1 MVTTENGW
9 ASLAPNQVVRRAIPG
24 TNIVLP
30 LHNHD
35 CGFVLNAFAGMYN
48 RHIEPLT
55 GGASDEGGYT
65 ETNSVYTS
73 NHKSGT
79 AIDLNWNRYPFR
91 RYTMNKGMVSDV
103 KGLQVDF
110 RGLVDWG
117 RDCWGGN
124 PVDEMHYQVA
134 KGRPV
139 QAYVDF
145 ANELRAGLFG
155 LYGNTAPTPAP
166 IVVPNPG
173 VGGGS
178 TILLRGSNGDAVR
191 RLQERLNRDYP
202 LYSRLVVDGD
212 FGPATE
218 GVVREFQK
226 RAGLLVDGIAGPA
239 TLGRLGL

>member
-9 ASLAPNQVVRRAIPG
+9 ESIPPSKVVRRGITG

-30 LHNHD
+30 LHWHD
-35 CGFVLNAFAGMYN
+35 CGFVLISFAAMYN
-48 RHIEPLT
+48 RVIEPLT

-79 AIDLNWNRYPFR
+79 GIDLNWNKYPFR
-91 RYTMNKGMVSDV
+91 RYTMAKAMVNDV
-103 KGLQVDF
+103 KALQADF
-110 RGLVDWG
+110 AWLIDWG

-134 KGRPV
+134 KGKPM

-145 ANELRAGLFG
+145 ANELRAGKFG
-155 LYGNTAPTPAP
+155 LYGATAPTLNPV
-166 IVVPNPG
+166 VVPNPG
-173 VGGGS
+173 VGGLLMRGS
-178 TILLRGSNGDAVR
+178 TGEAVR
-191 RLQERLNRDYP
+191 RLQDRLNRDYP
-202 LYSRLVVDGD
+202 RYSRLVADGD

-218 GVVREFQK
+218 GVVREFQR

-239 TLGRLGL
+239 TLKALGL

>member
-1 MVTTENGW
+1 MTVTTENGW
-9 ASLAPNQVVRRAIPG
+9 AQIGNPTRRGIVG

-30 LHNHD
+30 LHWHD
-35 CGFVLNAFAGMYN
+35 AGFVLAAFAGMYN
-48 RHIEPLT
+48 RLIEPLS
-55 GGASDEGGYT
+55 GGASDEGGWT
-65 ETNSVYTS
+65 PTNSVWNS
-73 NHKSGT
+73 NHLSGT
-79 AIDLNWNRYPFR
+79 AIDLNWNKYPFR
-91 RYTMNKGMVSDV
+91 RYTMPRDRVDRV

-110 RGLVDWG
+110 RGLIDWG

-134 KGRPV
+134 KGKPM

-155 LYGNTAPTPAP
+155 LYGGTAPTPAP
-166 IVVPNPG
+166 VVVPNPG

-178 TILLRGSNGDAVR
+178 TLLMRGSRGDAVR
-191 RLQERLNRDYP
+191 RLQERLNAHYP

-212 FGPATE
+212 YGPATE
-218 GVVREFQK
+218 AVVREFQK

-239 TLGRLGL
+239 VHAKLYL